1 MSQGYA
7 GCLGEH
13 RVGGA
18 GRESDRDAA
27 HAIGP
32 APAPR
37 ADLFLERG
45 DVSVVPPTADRQ
57 LYDPRI
63 VRGRLPGKLTV
74 GRFC

>member
-1 MSQGYA
+1 MSEGYA
-7 GCLGEH
+7 GGMGGH
-13 RVGGA
+13 GAGGA
-18 GRESDRDAA
+18 GRKSDRDAA

-63 VRGRLPGKLTV
+63 MGD
-74 GRFC
+74 